1 MTPQHHVPEHVAI
14 IMDGNRRWARKHGKP
29 SLEGHRVGYQ
39 AFKKVAYAALDRGV
53 KVLSAWAF
61 STENWKRTKREVQ
74 FLMRLMEWV
83 LKEEIA
89 EFSRNN
95 VRLVVTGRLHELSPR
110 LQKLIADSMNLT
122 RNNTRGIL
130 NVMVNYGGRTEIVDA
145 VRAIARAK
153 LDPDK
158 IDAALISK
166 HLYQPELPDPDLI
179 IRTSGEL
186 RLSGFMPWQGEYSE
200 LIFSDKLWPDF
211 TPKDFDVAL
220 AEYAR
225 RDRRFGAK

>member
-1 MTPQHHVPEHVAI
+1 MTQPNHVPEHVAI

-39 AFKKVAYAALDRGV
+39 TFKKIAYTALDRGV

-110 LQKLIADSMNLT
+110 LQKLIADTMNLT

-130 NVMVNYGGRTEIVDA
+130 NVMVNYGGRAEIVDA

-153 LDPDK
+153 PDPDR
-158 IDAALISK
+158 IDADMISK
-166 HLYQPELPDPDLI
+166 HLYRPELPDPDLI

-186 RLSGFMPWQGEYSE
+186 RLSGFMPWQSEYSE
-200 LIFSDKLWPDF
+200 YVFSDKLWPDF
-211 TPKDFDVAL
+211 TPKDFDMAL